1 MIAGVILFACC
12 SLAGGLATNGTTLIA
27 ARLVQG
33 IGAALMAPAALS
45 LVTTSFKEG
54 VDRHKALGVWGAI
67 SGLGAAAGVF
77 FGGVLS
83 EGPGWRWDFYVNIP
97 FCALILVGIFRLL
110 DGERPAGASTRAARC
125 WSPAACCCSS
135 MP

>member
-1 MIAGVILFACC
+1 LIAGVILFACC

-54 VDRHKALGVWGAI
+54 VDRHKALGVWGGI

-83 EGPGWRWDFYVNIP
+83 EGPGWRWVLYVNIP

-135 MP
+135 MH